1 MNVERMC
8 FGQLIYETTTGQFKK
23 VELLTRLKDKTISLE
38 KYLSGLSKGE
48 SLSLIAEQLEV
59 AAEIH
64 QKTGVVSAINVP
76 ASLIEA
82 PEDAELLK
90 RLVRGFARPL
100 VVEFTE
106 TLPMP
111 DSRACNRLFCE
122 LRDMGY
128 QVALDDFGTG
138 FNGMSIFADYDFDI
152 VKIDRSL
159 ILHIKERPNKA
170 SLLKMVLEMVHSFG
184 KTTVI
189 EGVEDPEQVE
199 LVKQL
204 RPHHVQGFFHHKP
217 QHWMDLPIM
226 QAQQAVA

>member
-8 FGQLIYETTTGQFKK
+8 FGQLIYETATGQFKK

-38 KYLSGLSKGE
+38 KYLSSLSKRE

-59 AAEIH
+59 AAAIH

-82 PEDAELLK
+82 PEDAEQLK
-90 RLVRGFARPL
+90 RVMRGFGKPL

-111 DSRACNRLFCE
+111 DSRASNRLFRE
-122 LRDMGY
+122 LRDLGY
-128 QVALDDFGTG
+128 EVALDDFGTG

-159 ILHIKERPNKA
+159 ILHIKERPKKV
-170 SLLKMVLEMVHSFG
+170 SLMKMVLEMVHSFG

-189 EGVEDPEQVE
+189 EGVEDPEQIE
-199 LVKQL
+199 LVKEL
-204 RPHHVQGFFHHKP
+204 RPHHVQGFHYHKP
-217 QHWMDLPIM
+217 EHWMDLPIM
-226 QAQQAVA
+226 REQQAVA